1 MKNAKKTAKKASAV
15 RMTAPVSE
23 AESDRRLRPVLDA
36 LYCHNSKQALKHVQ
50 QAIQKRPGWPAARA
64 LRACA
69 LMQSERWVEA
79 EQEIADVR
87 ADLDAGRVPLDEDCA
102 RKLHMYYMEM
112 RREDI
117 AGEVYEHAWKA
128 EQGNFQ
134 LAEMAFGLYVRGSAF
149 AAAQKLAT
157 KLHRLAS
164 AKTQKYGL
172 WATAALWL
180 GLVCKNSQAS
190 NTATALEAQ
199 MLKLASA
206 MLSKALDGSPTPSA
220 EMARFAVRVFKD
232 AGEVQKARDVIS
244 NLRLVIDEAEMLHLR
259 SELPTSDE
267 SCEIDYRTLLSQHDA
282 DNWEHWLKFFAVL
295 EKKKNWHT
303 HALDFVNSAISVEVA
318 STNAKRGPF
327 LAQMELFYRLEE
339 LHRLPEAIVQYFARF
354 GAKTVC
360 AHDLRPYLQSLRETE
375 WFTTVFQDLSKIVEE
390 EGEGYHLTLS
400 WLRMWYGLLEE
411 STEALLV
418 QYARQVSEKTE
429 PTERQVGDDYL
440 LLAAHR
446 LLPDFC
452 DVDVDRYENIPATLQ
467 AIAILEAGL
476 ANSPFNF
483 HIKLLLIRLYNEIGA
498 IGRVAEL
505 WESLEVKH
513 VQVSTLTHI
522 VLDPFF
528 ESGHHYAFQ
537 GVLESVEGLWRECD
551 QEIPE
556 CTSKAFQVGSINAA
570 VEFVLF
576 RERLERSAVLAEC
589 MVTEIL
595 YHMVITGGEGIG
607 IRRAFACMTALPRFT
622 TDGLMAS
629 RTLITNDDSQC
640 FRFWDIREGDSDDRL
655 QCLDSAKQ
663 AEGSFCSSTRHE
675 TIAANLSSLEAL
687 LRIAVKD
694 SKSERNG
701 KTSDAD
707 DATLSSLLEKQ
718 AGWELPPATMLRVR
732 IAANLMDVTQLL
744 KQHMSVTTTP
754 KAACGENS
762 CEATQVLKS
771 SQSVIQLL
779 LAQVHHVTNETED
792 GENGI
797 TGDGNHS
804 SNGINDKEGKVIF
817 NPKQLQRC
825 GRMVFDTLLVTCVA
839 IVSFGPELVK
849 GKRRAKKSASKPS
862 DASAPTVVCN
872 FECARQ
878 TILEYQRALLSA
890 CSSIQTWIASCI
902 EHDLDWTSSS
912 FTGERQLSD
921 LVSFLPEN
929 LSQLDLSDRTMKD
942 GEKVERSEFCDAIL
956 AHVCSSHA
964 KTCKAILETLTTIT
978 SRLQLADL

>member
-1 MKNAKKTAKKASAV
+1 MKNAKKAAKKASAV

-36 LYCHNSKQALKHVQ
+36 LYSHNSKQALKHVQ

-87 ADLDAGRVPLDEDCA
+87 ADLDAGRVPMDEDCA

-112 RREDI
+112 RRDDV
-117 AGEVYEHAWKA
+117 AGQVYEQAWKA
-128 EQGNFQ
+128 EPGNLQ
-134 LAEMAFGLYVRGSAF
+134 LGEVAFGLYVRGSAF

-164 AKTQKYGL
+164 AKTQRYGL

-180 GLVCKNSQAS
+180 GLTCKNSQAS
-190 NTATALEAQ
+190 DIALDAQ

-244 NLRLVIDEAEMLHLR
+244 NPRLVIDDAEMLHLR

-267 SCEIDYRTLLSQHDA
+267 SCEVDYRTLLSQHDV
-282 DNWEHWLKFFAVL
+282 DDWGHWLKFFACI
-295 EKKKNWHT
+295 EKKKDWHT
-303 HALDFVNSAISVEVA
+303 HALDFVNSAISIELA
-318 STNAKRGPF
+318 STNAKRGPY
-327 LAQMELFYRLEE
+327 LAQMELMYRLEE

-360 AHDLRPYLQSLRETE
+360 AHDLRPYLQCLRETE
-375 WFTTVFQDLSKIVEE
+375 WFASVFQDLSKIVEE
-390 EGEGYHLTLS
+390 EGDGYHLTFS
-400 WLRMWYGLLEE
+400 WLRVWCGLLEE
-411 STEALLV
+411 SAEALFT
-418 QYARQVSEKTE
+418 QYARHVSEKTD

-446 LLPDFC
+446 LLPDLC
-452 DVDVDRYENIPATLQ
+452 DGDVDRYKSIPATLQ
-467 AIAILEAGL
+467 AIAVLEAGL
-476 ANSPFNF
+476 ANSRFNF
-483 HIKLLLIRLYNEIGA
+483 HLKLLLIRLYNEIGA

-513 VQVSTLTHI
+513 VQVSTLTHV
-522 VLDPFF
+522 VLNPFF
-528 ESGHHYAFQ
+528 ESGHHDAFQ
-537 GVLESVEGLWRECD
+537 GVMESVEGLWRECD

-576 RERLERSAVLAEC
+576 RKRLERSAILAEC

-595 YHMVITGGEGIG
+595 YHIVVTGGEGIG
-607 IRRAFACMTALPRFT
+607 IRRAFACMTSLPRFT
-622 TDGLMAS
+622 TDSLMTSTA
-629 RTLITNDDSQC
+629 LIANDDSHC
-640 FRFWDIREGDSDDRL
+640 FRFWELRENESDDRVL
-655 QCLDSAKQ
+655 CLDNTKQ
-663 AEGSFCSSTRHE
+663 DEGTFCSSTQHE
-675 TIAANLSSLEAL
+675 TIAADLSSLEAL
-687 LRIAVKD
+687 LRIAIKD
-694 SKSERNG
+694 LNSERNG
-701 KTSDAD
+701 KTSDEN

-718 AGWELPPATMLRVR
+718 TAWELRPTTMLRVR
-732 IAANLMDVTQLL
+732 IASNLMDVKQLL
-744 KQHMSVTTTP
+744 KQNTSVTTTS
-754 KAACGENS
+754 KAACDENS
-762 CEATQVLKS
+762 CEPMQVLKS
-771 SQSVIQLL
+771 SQAVVQLL
-779 LAQVHHVTNETED
+779 LAHIHHVISESED
-792 GENGI
+792 EENGI
-797 TGDGNHS
+797 TCDGNHS
-804 SNGINDKEGKVIF
+804 ATGVNGETGNVSF
-817 NPKQLQRC
+817 NPKRLQSC

-839 IVSFGPELVK
+839 IVSFSPELVK
-849 GKRRAKKSASKPS
+849 GKRRAKKSASKPG
-862 DASAPTVVCN
+862 DANGPTVAGN

-878 TILEYQRALLSA
+878 AILEYQRALLSA
-890 CSSIQTWIASCI
+890 VSSIQTWIASCI
-902 EHDLDWTSSS
+902 EHDLDRTASS
-912 FTGERQLSD
+912 FTGARQLSD
-921 LVSFLPEN
+921 LVSFLPDH
-929 LSQLDLSDRTMKD
+929 LSQLDLSDGTMKD
-942 GEKVERSEFCDAIL
+942 GRKLGRSDFCNAIL

-964 KTCKAILETLTTIT
+964 KTCKKILETLTTIT
-978 SRLQLADL
+978 SRLNLADL